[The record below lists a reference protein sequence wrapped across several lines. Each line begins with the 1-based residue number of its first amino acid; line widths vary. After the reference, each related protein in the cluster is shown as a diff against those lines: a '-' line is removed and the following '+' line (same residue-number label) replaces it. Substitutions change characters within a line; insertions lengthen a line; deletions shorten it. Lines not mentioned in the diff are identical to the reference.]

1 LCPIQI
7 AVSEYKLKTQ
17 DIPKSASLEK
27 NQYSCPKLIGSK
39 HFLNEIQAIVEK
51 IKHSKSTILLTGETG
66 VGKTLIAKYLFFH
79 SSGYKAHLRIISLS
93 EIPEDLFEDQLFGH
107 RKGSFTGAFK
117 DFEGKLKATD
127 GGTVILE
134 DVACLPLHLQAKILR
149 VIEEREFERIGET
162 EPVSVDIRIIA
173 TTNSP
178 LESLV
183 KEHRFRKDLF
193 FRLNVLPIEL
203 LPLRNRLEDIE
214 PLTRHFLRIVN
225 SDQEK
230 NVSQISKDALK
241 ALMNY
246 SWPGNVRELRSVI
259 EQAISLSGLNT
270 NVIQPDDLPFKVRY
284 LQHEID
290 LVPENLS
297 QEMKSLERNKIIEAL
312 IRNNGHKG
320 KTALELGISRRTLYY
335 KMEELKIAL

>member
-1 LCPIQI
+1 M
-7 AVSEYKLKTQ
+7 SDYKLKTQ
-17 DIPKSASLEK
+17 DIPKSTVLEK
-27 NQYSCPKLIGSK
+27 NQYSCPRLIGSK
-39 HFLNEIQAIVEK
+39 HFLNEILTIVAK

-93 EIPEDLFEDQLFGH
+93 EIPGDLFEDQLFGH
-107 RKGSFTGAFK
+107 KKGSFTGAFK

-134 DVACLPLHLQAKILR
+134 DIACLPLHLQAKLLR

-162 EPVSVDIRIIA
+162 EPLSVDIRIIA

-183 KEHRFRKDLF
+183 KENRFRKDLF

-230 NVSQISKDALK
+230 NVSQISEEALR
-241 ALMNY
+241 AMMNY
-246 SWPGNVRELRSVI
+246 NWPGNVRELRSLI
-259 EQAISLSGLNT
+259 EHIVSMSALNT
-270 NVIQPDDLPFKVRY
+270 KVIQLHDLPSKIRFR
-284 LQHEID
+284 QNEID
-290 LVPENLS
+290 LAPENLN
-297 QEMKSLERNKIIEAL
+297 QEMKSLERKKIIEAL

>member
-1 LCPIQI
+1 
-7 AVSEYKLKTQ
+7 VSDYKLKTQ
-17 DIPKSASLEK
+17 DIPKSTVLEK
-27 NQYSCPKLIGSK
+27 SQYSCPKLVGSK
-39 HFLNEIQAIVEK
+39 HFLNEIHAIVEK

-93 EIPEDLFEDQLFGH
+93 EIPGDLFEDQLFGH
-107 RKGSFTGAFK
+107 KKGSFTGAFK

-134 DVACLPLHLQAKILR
+134 DIACLPLHLQAKLLR
-149 VIEEREFERIGET
+149 LIEEREFERIGET
-162 EPVSVDIRIIA
+162 ESLSVDIRIIA

-178 LESLV
+178 LERLV
-183 KEHRFRKDLF
+183 KENRFRKDLF

-230 NVSQISKDALK
+230 NVSQISEEALR
-241 ALMNY
+241 AMMNY
-246 SWPGNVRELRSVI
+246 NWPGNVRELRSVI
-259 EQAISLSGLNT
+259 EHVVSMSSLNT
-270 NVIQPDDLPFKVRY
+270 KVIQPHDLPSKIRF
-284 LQHEID
+284 QQNEID
-290 LVPENLS
+290 LAPENLN
-297 QEMKSLERNKIIEAL
+297 QEVKSLERKKIIEAL